1 MIAEVA
7 KQMGEYEN
15 AQKGNNLPVVV
26 ESVPSAR
33 QNPVAV
39 NTMLPDLAK
48 ERERMAQR
56 RLELMERKMERELAA
71 QKRHSEEQVA
81 RLEKLHHEQQKVQQE
96 QHAQLLATIQ
106 QQQAMMF
113 DLIKSLAPVH
123 NETQEQA
130 QT

>member
-1 MIAEVA
+1 KDNPSVVA
-7 KQMGEYEN
+7 
-15 AQKGNNLPVVV
+15 VD
-26 ESVPSAR
+26 SVSYAR
-33 QNPVAV
+33 QDTAAT
-39 NTMLPDLAK
+39 NTALPDLAQ

-81 RLEKLHHEQQKVQQE
+81 RLEKLHHEQQKIQQE

-113 DLIKSLAPVH
+113 DLIKSLAPTP
-123 NETQEQA
+123 NQTQEQA
-130 QT
+130 QA